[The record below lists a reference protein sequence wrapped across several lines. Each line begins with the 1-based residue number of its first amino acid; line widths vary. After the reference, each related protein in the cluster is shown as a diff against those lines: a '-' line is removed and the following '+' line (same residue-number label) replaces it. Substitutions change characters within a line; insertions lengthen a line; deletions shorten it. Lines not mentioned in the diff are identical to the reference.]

1 MVLKRLHML
10 REPVYSII
18 VALGEIYIR
27 PLSLSHQK
35 INLISI
41 WLFCVR
47 LAVALLGPFQSDL
60 ASFSLTNFLYIQEYR
75 EGNVLAS
82 KKLGRLALVYIPAEF
97 LTKRQHL
104 ILHSKSFE
112 WDSTEELKLI
122 II

>member
-10 REPVYSII
+10 REPVCSII

-35 INLISI
+35 INLIRMAY
-41 WLFCVR
+41 LT

-122 II
+122 IV